1 MANLNKVMLIGRLTR
16 DPETRTFSN
25 GGKVANMGF
34 AVTGQ
39 RKKNPQ
45 TGQWEDEPCFL
56 DLKAFNSLHE
66 NGRKLADLCEQSL
79 RKGSQVYF
87 EGHLVLEQWTN
98 QEGQKQ
104 SKIKVIVEDLQFL
117 EPKPQ
122 GGMGG
127 SGGMS
132 RPAAV
137 SRPSVDSYPSS
148 NGTSDGYEEQ
158 HAPMEPPA
166 AHTGDNIPF

>member
-16 DPETRTFSN
+16 DPEIRVFSN

-39 RKKNPQ
+39 RKKNQQ

-56 DLKAFNSLHE
+56 DLKAFNSSYD
-66 NGRKLADLCEQSL
+66 NGRKLADLCERSL

-104 SKIKVIVEDLQFL
+104 SKIRVIVEDLQFL
-117 EPKPQ
+117 EPRPQ
-122 GGMGG
+122 GAGTETRAYTHSSPGQ
-127 SGGMS
+127 SG
-132 RPAAV
+132 A
-137 SRPSVDSYPSS
+137 SS
-148 NGTSDGYEEQ
+148 FSDNNTGNGFEEQ
-158 HAPMEPPA
+158 PASLDPPSDRDA
-166 AHTGDNIPF
+166 DIPF